1 MTSKHQGR
9 YQWHEVQKLVREIA
23 RHYHEQHQPS
33 SQNIETAEDSSSVT
47 PINPPHE
54 QVTSRVLREEAIRAQ
69 RAQMGL
75 RQSSS
80 YAHSKVINLQ
90 AFREAWSNRD
100 QQTSELKPNHEGDNA
115 DQKSDLESARWID
128 SSPKTEDTFVSTSPQ
143 KRFRSIH
150 GSEQPNPWEM
160 LRDHFIQL
168 REKRLALDEQKH
180 RQADDDD

>member
-23 RHYHEQHQPS
+23 RRYHEQHHPP
-33 SQNIETAEDSSSVT
+33 SQNIEIAEDSSSVT

-100 QQTSELKPNHEGDNA
+100 QQTSELKPNHEGNNA
-115 DQKSDLESARWID
+115 DQKSDLESARRID
-128 SSPKTEDTFVSTSPQ
+128 SSPKIEDTFVSTSPQ

-180 RQADDDD
+180 RQTDDDT